1 MQEMSIKLFIKY
13 MVSLRCK
20 LIVKEEL
27 QRLGLHYVI
36 VNLGRVEILAEITRE
51 QRNQLKEN
59 LLKSRLELLEDKEI
73 LMGKS
78 RMPSFPR

>member
-1 MQEMSIKLFIKY
+1 MSIKLFIKY